1 MSISIAAR
9 RLALGAALALLL
21 TQAIAAPVGLAD
33 RSQVQALLAGG
44 APSCVIDARSDVERG
59 KLGVAHT
66 LAYRKGMKIK
76 PTGAVVVIADTDARA
91 QEVGETLARTSAAKQ
106 VVAVKGGVLTWLAA
120 QEAAPGGP
128 AGVRSFIIPTN
139 TCEQGPPLQT
149 LSPARK

>member
-76 PTGAVVVIADTDARA
+76 PTGAAVVIADTDAR
-91 QEVGETLARTSAAKQ
+91 
-106 VVAVKGGVLTWLAA
+106 A